1 MILKHAWHLA
11 KRFTTSLSLAPP
23 AGPDEAWARKH
34 MLVGERLI
42 WDRMSNPDRRH
53 AVAVARAVVDELG
66 SDVDREVVAAALL
79 HDSGKAISDLSTV
92 SRVGAT
98 LFWAVADDDV
108 ARRWAEVDH
117 NGPRKRL
124 AQYRLH
130 PELGAEL
137 LDEAGADAL
146 TSAWAREHHLSKLD
160 WTVPVEVAT
169 VLKACDDD

>member
-1 MILKHAWHLA
+1 MNLQHAWHLA
-11 KRFTTSLSLAPP
+11 KRFTTSLSPAPP
-23 AGPDEAWARKH
+23 SGPDEAWARKH

-53 AVAVARAVVDELG
+53 AVGVARAVVDELG
-66 SDVDREVVAAALL
+66 SNVDRQIVAAALL
-79 HDSGKAISDLSTV
+79 HDSGKVVSGLSTL

-98 LFWAVADDDV
+98 LFWAVADDGL
-108 ARRWAEVDH
+108 AHRWAEVESD
-117 NGPRKRL
+117 GPRKRL

-137 LDEAGADAL
+137 LGEAGADPL
-146 TSAWAREHHLSKLD
+146 TSAWAREHHLPERD
-160 WTVPVEVAT
+160 WTVPTEVAT